1 MDKIELLLNKYL
13 RDKNLLTR
21 GQERGVVPDAE
32 DFALYCQ
39 DRLEGEALERMRG
52 YLVANRWAQ
61 DMVLEMKR
69 AMEEEILENEIPAG
83 LAKKA
88 KGLMKGSAQ
97 TALCPHC
104 GKAITPFKRPI
115 ARQKWIN
122 LFWLLMMAG
131 SFALSF
137 VFPRYF
143 MQFLAVTVLAGVQ
156 WAVEMRASKT
166 QIMIYRALSDGE
178 KHEHRL
184 REFQEKE
191 SLKNRDGGI

>member
-13 RDKNLLTR
+13 RDKNLLASGRAR
-21 GQERGVVPDAE
+21 GAAPDAE

-39 DRLEGEALERMRG
+39 DRLEGEALERLRG

-69 AMEEEILENEIPAG
+69 SMEEDVLENEIPAG
-83 LAKKA
+83 LAEKA

-122 LFWLLMMAG
+122 LSWLLLMAG

-143 MQFLAVTVLAGVQ
+143 MQFLVVAVLAGFR
-156 WAVEMRASKT
+156 WIVEVRASKT

-184 REFQEKE
+184 RELQERE
-191 SLKNRDGGI
+191 